1 MLLKKV
7 VLVGILLLFL
17 VNLASA
23 QYYYDQS
30 YNFGLFSFN
39 GLDDVLNIYE
49 LNSGLIDFFIFLTI
63 FLGLSQAVFG
73 EGHFKKQSKTISIGL
88 SLALSFG
95 LVMWERNSGINLLTL
110 GPLAFLIILL
120 LIFYVI
126 FSILKKMG
134 NEWWVAGAWAYV
146 VIYLILITLG
156 SQVFNWTPV
165 SNNLFP
171 LMNLFFYI
179 CIVAGLGGLIWASPP
194 RRTPPAGSP

>member
-1 MLLKKV
+1 MLKKV
-7 VLVGILLLFL
+7 VLWFSLVLILM
-17 VNLASA
+17 NLASA

-30 YNFGLFSFN
+30 FGLFSFN
-39 GLDDVLNIYE
+39 GIDDILNIYE
-49 LNSGLIDFFIFLTI
+49 LNSGWIDFFIFLTI

-73 EGHFKKQSKTISIGL
+73 ESHFKKQSKTLSIGL

-95 LVMWERNSGINLLTL
+95 LVIWERNTGLSLLTL

-120 LIFYVI
+120 LVFYVI

-156 SQVFNWTPV
+156 GQVFNWSPV
-165 SNNLFP
+165 TNNLFP
-171 LMNLFFYI
+171 LMNLFFYV
-179 CIVAGLGGLIWASPP
+179 CIVAGLVGLIWASPP
-194 RRTPPAGSP
+194 KRAGATP